1 MKHDDMD
8 DLDRALFALPLAEP
22 PADLRAAILRAT
34 VYAPLGAQAAFGRLE
49 MIAIGVMLALA
60 SWLTL
65 ATVMNPRAAGSLEGA
80 LAILVRG
87 LADPQTL
94 LWLGVGALTAV
105 WLSVAGF
112 APLRFPNRPGRAS

>member
-1 MKHDDMD
+1 MKHDDID

-22 PADLRAAILRAT
+22 PAGLRASIFRAT
-34 VYAPLGAQAAFGRLE
+34 VYAPSAAQAFGRLE

-65 ATVMNPRAAGSLEGA
+65 ATVMNPRAAGSIEGA

-94 LWLGVGALTAV
+94 VWLGVGALTAV

-112 APLRFPNRPGRAS
+112 APFRFPNRPGRAS